1 MLNLVAVYMMVAA
14 STGALVA
21 ADLADLPVGT
31 RVRVVLR
38 SEGPGQ
44 PRTLR
49 GRITGS
55 ERDVFTLKPDGE
67 DGAVVLRSDQV
78 ARLDRLLKSG
88 KSMKGAAI
96 GASVV
101 GGAML
106 GLFAWYCTTDWGCE
120 GADHGRVAA
129 LVGGAAAVGALIGAG
144 TGPGDR
150 WIEVGSGRSS
160 RVAGGR
166 PRVSLMPTKGGVA
179 GRVAIR
185 LPSRD
190 GR

>member
-14 STGALVA
+14 STGALGA
-21 ADLADLPVGT
+21 ADPTDLPVGT

-55 ERDVFTLKPDGE
+55 EPGVFTLKPDGE
-67 DGAVVLRSDQV
+67 ATAVVLRSDQV
-78 ARLDRLLKSG
+78 VRLDRLLKSG
-88 KSMKGAAI
+88 KTMQGAVI
-96 GASVV
+96 GASVL

-106 GLFAWYCTTDWGCE
+106 GLFAWYCTTDAGCE
-120 GADHGRVAA
+120 GADGGRVAA

-144 TGPGDR
+144 R
-150 WIEVGSGRSS
+150 
-160 RVAGGR
+160 R
-166 PRVSLMPTKGGVA
+166 PR
-179 GRVAIR
+179 
-185 LPSRD
+185 
-190 GR
+190 